1 MSDLRELYQQVIL
14 DHNKSPRNYGK
25 IENPDAFAHGNNPL
39 CGDTI
44 DIYLKIDNNI
54 ITDVKFEGAGCAIC
68 TSSASMMTEALIGKS
83 EKDAESLFD
92 LFHKVLTEDEIT
104 ELSKLGKLAV
114 LAGVKDY
121 PVRVK
126 CATLAWHTLT
136 SAITNSQEE
145 INTEKFD

>member
-114 LAGVKDY
+114 LTGVKDY

-126 CATLAWHTLT
+126 CATLAWHTFHAALKKNNLEV
-136 SAITNSQEE
+136 S
-145 INTEKFD
+145 TE

>member
-92 LFHKVLTEDEIT
+92 LFHKL
-104 ELSKLGKLAV
+104 
-114 LAGVKDY
+114 
-121 PVRVK
+121 
-126 CATLAWHTLT
+126 
-136 SAITNSQEE
+136 
-145 INTEKFD
+145 